1 MREKRS
7 SILNRMFVV
16 FGLVLLV
23 PCAIGLQLFRINFI
37 AGPSLR
43 ELWSEQA
50 IDYIP
55 IPAQR
60 GNIYDDDGTLLVTN
74 TAAYKVS
81 LDPKIKGLKR
91 SQILQIADTL
101 AKYTHR
107 TSNYYLNKIHSAP
120 SRSRYVVLDKNVDT
134 EAYEALH
141 QMDIRGIILEEKYQ
155 RRYSFGNL
163 AAHALGF
170 VNHNLEGMTG
180 LEKFYND
187 QLSGEDG
194 VQQVRRERNGRIY
207 SYIGAPKKQPQQ
219 GHSLYTTIDSHIQ
232 AILEEEL
239 KAGIE
244 RTNAKHGSAIVMDP
258 RTGAIKAM
266 ANFPTF
272 NPNNPASLDKENRRN
287 FAISDMIEPGS
298 TFKLVTAIAAVEQ
311 GKVSFDEKIKTPK
324 DAKILIHGQWMRD
337 HDPLGTL
344 TFPEVIEKSSNVATA
359 KIAMRLSKDT
369 FYQYARNLGFGTP
382 TNVDLP
388 NEEPGKLPKPYEWS
402 EVSLPWMAIGYE
414 VQVTPL
420 QLAQAYA
427 AFANDG
433 TMMRPYLVK
442 KIVDGEDN
450 VVWQHHATEVRQIAE
465 KSTLKKLFP
474 VFKGVVS
481 DSGTAKPAQ
490 VKGLSIAGKTGTAQK
505 LIDGHY
511 RTKYRS
517 SFVGFF
523 PAENPKYAC
532 LVVLD
537 DPETYPPYGGYTAG
551 PIFKHTAKR
560 IAGLDNEI
568 EKEIIRNEHH
578 SQTWAFAPELQG
590 LTKKDAEALLN
601 DQKLAY
607 QITGSGNWVVKQNPE
622 PASELKPKD
631 EITLQLATRSQVADT
646 TKLPDGYSI
655 IPDVHHMSMRKATA
669 LLNSRGFEIKMI
681 GSGTIYRQ
689 FPRAGDRMKQGR
701 TVTVRGEAHGIRTLT
716 SNYKSKH

>member
-1 MREKRS
+1 MQEDRS

-16 FGLVLLV
+16 FGLVLLI
-23 PCAIGLQLFRINFI
+23 PCAIGMQLFRINFLE
-37 AGPSLR
+37 GSNLR

-74 TAAYKVS
+74 TTAYKVA
-81 LDPKIKGLKR
+81 LDPKIQGLKQT
-91 SQILQIADTL
+91 QIRQICDTL
-101 AKYTHR
+101 AKYTPH
-107 TSNYYLNKIHSAP
+107 SSGYYRREIDSAP
-120 SRSRYVVLDKNVDT
+120 SRSRYVVLNKNVDT

-141 QMDIRGIILEEKYQ
+141 QLNIRGIILEEQYK
-155 RRYSFGNL
+155 RRYCFGSL
-163 AAHALGF
+163 AAHTLGF
-170 VNHNLEGMTG
+170 VNHNIKGMTG
-180 LEKFYND
+180 LEKFYDD

-207 SYIGAPKKQPQQ
+207 SYIGAPRKQPQQ
-219 GHSLYTTIDSHIQ
+219 GFSLYTTIDSHIQ

-239 KAGIE
+239 KAGID
-244 RTNAKHGSAIVMDP
+244 RTRSTHGSAIVMNP

-266 ANFPTF
+266 ANYPTF
-272 NPNNPASLDKENRRN
+272 NPNNPASLDNENRRN
-287 FAISDMIEPGS
+287 FSISDMIEPGS

-311 GKVSFDEKIKTPK
+311 NKISFNEKIKTPENG
-324 DAKILIHGQWMRD
+324 KILIHGQWMRD

-344 TFPEVIEKSSNVATA
+344 TFPEVIQKSSNVATA
-359 KIAMRLSKDT
+359 EIAMRLSKDT

-388 NEEPGKLPKPYEWS
+388 NEEPGRLPKPYEWS

-414 VQVTPL
+414 LQVTPL

-433 TMMRPYLVK
+433 TMMRPYLVQ

-450 VVWQHHATEVRQIAE
+450 TVWKHHDTEVRQIAE

-505 LIDGHY
+505 FIDGRY

-523 PAENPKYAC
+523 PAEDPKYVC

-551 PIFKHTAKR
+551 PIFKNTAKR

-568 EKEIIRNEHH
+568 EKEIIKNEH
-578 SQTWAFAPELQG
+578 QGKAWAYTPELEG
-590 LTKKDAEALLN
+590 LKKREAEALL
-601 DQKLAY
+601 DKQKLAY
-607 QITGSGNWVVKQNPE
+607 KVNGSGNWIVRQH
-622 PASELKPKD
+622 PKAGSKLTPRD
-631 EITLQLATRSQVADT
+631 EITLDLSTRSTAVDT

-655 IPDVHHMSMRKATA
+655 IPNVGGMSMRKATA
-669 LLNSRGFEIKMI
+669 LLNRRGFEIKMI
-681 GSGTIYRQ
+681 GSGTIYTQ
-689 FPRAGDRMKQGR
+689 FPRPGDMMKQGR
-701 TVTVRGEAHGIRTLT
+701 AVTVRGKAKGINTLT
-716 SNYKSKH
+716 GK

>member
-1 MREKRS
+1 MREERS

-23 PCAIGLQLFRINFI
+23 PCAIGLQLFRVNFI
-37 AGPSLR
+37 AGPNLR
-43 ELWSEQA
+43 QLWSEQA

-55 IPAQR
+55 IPSQR
-60 GNIYDDDGTLLVTN
+60 GNIYDNDGTLLVTN
-74 TAAYKVS
+74 STAYKVA
-81 LDPKIKGLKR
+81 LDPKIKGLKH
-91 SQILQIADTL
+91 SQVRQICDTL
-101 AKYTHR
+101 ARYTNQP
-107 TSNYYLNKIHSAP
+107 SSYYLGKINSAP
-120 SRSRYVVLDKNVDT
+120 SRSRYVVLNKNADT

-141 QMDIRGIILEEKYQ
+141 QLDIRGVILEEKYK
-155 RRYSFGNL
+155 RRYCFGSL

-170 VNHNLEGMTG
+170 VNHNLKGMTG

-207 SYIGAPKKQPQQ
+207 SYVGAPKKQPQQ
-219 GHSLYTTIDSHIQ
+219 GHSLYTTIDAHIQ

-239 KAGIE
+239 KAGID

-266 ANFPTF
+266 ANYPTF
-272 NPNNPASLDKENRRN
+272 NPNNPASLDKMNRRN

-311 GKVSFDEKIKTPK
+311 GKVSFDEKIHTPK
-324 DAKILIHGQWMRD
+324 SGKLLIHGQWMRD

-344 TFPEVIEKSSNVATA
+344 TFPEVIQKSSNVATA

-414 VQVTPL
+414 EQVTPL

-433 TMMRPYLVK
+433 TMMRPYLVE

-450 VVWQHHATEVRQIAE
+450 VVWHHHDTEVRQIA
-465 KSTLKKLFP
+465 KSATLKKLFP

-481 DSGTAKPAQ
+481 DSGTAKPAE

-505 LIDGHY
+505 FINGRY

-523 PAENPKYAC
+523 PAEHPKYVC

-537 DPETYPPYGGYTAG
+537 DPETYPPYGGETAG

-560 IAGLDNEI
+560 ISGLDDDI
-568 EKEIIRNEHH
+568 EKEIIKNEDKNKV
-578 SQTWAFAPELQG
+578 WAYAPELKG
-590 LTKKDAEALLN
+590 LKKKDAEALLD

-607 QITGSGNWVVKQNPE
+607 KTTGSGNWIVKQRPK
-622 PASELKPKD
+622 PGSELTPKD
-631 EITLQLATRSQVADT
+631 EITLQLAARSQVADT

-655 IPDVHHMSMRKATA
+655 IPNVYHMSMRKATA

-689 FPRAGDRMKQGR
+689 FPRAGDMMKQGR
-701 TVTVRGEAHGIRTLT
+701 TVTVRGKADGIRTLT
-716 SNYKSKH
+716 SNYKSTD

>member
-1 MREKRS
+1 MREERS

-23 PCAIGLQLFRINFI
+23 PCAIGLQLFRIDFW
-37 AGPSLR
+37 AGSNLR
-43 ELWSEQA
+43 KLWSEQA
-50 IDYIP
+50 IDYIS

-60 GNIYDDDGTLLVTN
+60 GNIYDKDGTLLVTN
-74 TAAYKVS
+74 TAAYKVA
-81 LDPKIKGLKR
+81 LDPKIKGLQQ
-91 SQILQIADTL
+91 SQIGQIADTL
-101 AKYTHR
+101 AKYTPR
-107 TSNYYLNKIHSAP
+107 SANYYLTRIKSAP

-141 QMDIRGIILEEKYQ
+141 QLDIRGVILEEKYK
-155 RRYSFGNL
+155 RRYCFGML

-170 VNHNLEGMTG
+170 VNHNLKGMTG

-194 VQQVRRERNGRIY
+194 VQQVRRERNGSIS

-239 KAGIE
+239 KAGIV

-266 ANFPTF
+266 ANYPTF

-287 FAISDMIEPGS
+287 FAVSDMIEPGS

-324 DAKILIHGQWMRD
+324 SGKLLIHGQWMRD
-337 HDPLGTL
+337 HDPLGTM
-344 TFPEVIEKSSNVATA
+344 TFPEVIQKSSNVATA

-388 NEEPGKLPKPYEWS
+388 SEEAGKLPKPYEWS
-402 EVSLPWMAIGYE
+402 EVSLPWKAIGYE

-433 TMMRPYLVK
+433 TMMRPYLVQ

-450 VVWQHHATEVRQIAE
+450 VIWQHQDTEVRQIAE
-465 KSTLKKLFP
+465 KSTLEKLFP

-490 VKGLSIAGKTGTAQK
+490 VNGLSVAGKTGTAQK
-505 LIDGHY
+505 FIDGRY

-523 PAENPKYAC
+523 PAENPKYVC

-560 IAGLDNEI
+560 IAGLDDEI
-568 EKEIIRNEHH
+568 EKEIIKNEQH
-578 SQTWAFAPELQG
+578 SKTWAFAPELQG
-590 LTKKDAEALLN
+590 LTKKDAKALLD

-607 QITGSGNWVVKQNPE
+607 QTTGAGNWVVKQNPK
-622 PASELKPKD
+622 PGAELTPKD
-631 EITLQLATRSQVADT
+631 EITLELAARSVTDT
-646 TKLPDGYSI
+646 TKVPKGYSI

-689 FPRAGDRMKQGR
+689 FPRSGDMMKQGR

-716 SNYKSKH
+716 SNYKSER